1 MTKRNID
8 ENQRHRL
15 NTTLEGLAINGA
27 YLAPYVLMLEL
38 SGEEY
43 AAMLSQVINIPFV
56 LGELV
61 MVGFAYSFRDYRDM
75 LRYSFAPC
83 YVLLLIYFIVP
94 ESPRWLISANKYASY
109 VFTKDDFMSQTS

>member
-1 MTKRNID
+1 
-8 ENQRHRL
+8 
-15 NTTLEGLAINGA
+15 
-27 YLAPYVLMLEL
+27 MLEL

-109 VFTKDDFMSQTS
+109 LRMIISYLQDPHSLYKMDKRFAKSTMNSDSVVF

>member
-1 MTKRNID
+1 MYF
-8 ENQRHRL
+8 
-15 NTTLEGLAINGA
+15 EGLAINGA

-94 ESPRWLISANKYASY
+94 ESPRWLISANKYVSY
-109 VFTKDDFMSQTS
+109 ILTKDNFMNQIN

>member
-1 MTKRNID
+1 MNSTSK
-8 ENQRHRL
+8 
-15 NTTLEGLAINGA
+15 GLAINGA

-43 AAMLSQVINIPFV
+43 ACMLSQVINIPFV

-61 MVGFAYSFRDYRDM
+61 FVGFAYAFRDYRDM

-83 YVLLLIYFIVP
+83 YVLLLIYFVVP
-94 ESPRWLISANKYASY
+94 ESPRWLISANK
-109 VFTKDDFMSQTS
+109 